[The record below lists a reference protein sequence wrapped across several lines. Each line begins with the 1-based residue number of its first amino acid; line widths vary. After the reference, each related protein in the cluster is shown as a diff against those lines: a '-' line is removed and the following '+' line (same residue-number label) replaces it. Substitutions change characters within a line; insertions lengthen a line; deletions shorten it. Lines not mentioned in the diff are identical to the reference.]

1 MKLNFIQK
9 TGLVAVLLFSLGS
22 CTDVLEEYNPSGL
35 TAESVYTSPEG
46 FETLVNAAYSY
57 QRWWYGKEEGYN
69 ISETGTDIWTSAA
82 GDVWRDLT
90 QYLNLQGNNA
100 ALINEWRELYA
111 AINLCNGGINR
122 IGDAGLS
129 AALRPVREGEL
140 RFLRAFYY
148 WHIVETWGGVHFT
161 TQETNGII
169 STANKTPV
177 ETIYAQIFEDLK
189 FATANLPATQP
200 QYGKVTK
207 GAAEAFLARMYL
219 TRGMNKE
226 ALEMAEAVLKGNYG
240 YKLEANYAD
249 LWKMSNLKTKEAIY
263 VVDYS
268 TNLALN
274 DLANSTFNPYG
285 HSRGSNSGHLLFL
298 MKYDDRPGMARDL
311 VNGRPFNRYMPTRFL
326 LDLYSD
332 EDARYEGSFQ
342 QAWYANAATRPVGMN
357 LGDTAVFCTRK
368 EIPDAFEATRKYL
381 TVDRSKIYN
390 ANGTVKDNLRYPTLS
405 KFMDPTRAN
414 FNEAQSA
421 RDVFVIRLAEVYL
434 IAAEAQM
441 KLGNLPA
448 AADYINVV
456 RTRAAKSG
464 KVATMQITPE
474 QVTLDF
480 ILDERA
486 REFAGE
492 QMRWFDLKRTGKL
505 LERIRT
511 YAPDN
516 AVNLQEYHV
525 VRPIPQTQ
533 LDAVTNK
540 AEFKQNPGYQ

>member
-1 MKLNFIQK
+1 MTLLPLSSCKE
-9 TGLVAVLLFSLGS
+9 VL
-22 CTDVLEEYNPSGL
+22 DEYNPSGL
-35 TAESVYTSPEG
+35 TAETVYTTPEG

-69 ISETGTDIWTSAA
+69 IAETGTDIWTSGSGEAY
-82 GDVWRDLT
+82 RDLT
-90 QYLNLQGNNA
+90 QYLNLQGSNA
-100 ALINEWRELYA
+100 VLVNEWREFYA
-111 AINLCNGGINR
+111 AINLCNGGISR
-122 IGDAGLS
+122 ISSAGLS

-161 TQETNGII
+161 TQETNGIV
-169 STANKTPV
+169 STANRTPV
-177 ETIYAQIFEDLK
+177 ETFYNLIFEDLK
-189 FATANLPATQP
+189 FAVTNLPATQP

-207 GAAEAFLARMYL
+207 GAAQAFLARMYL

-226 ALEMAEAVLKGNYG
+226 ALETAQAVLANTS

-249 LWKMSNLKTKEAIY
+249 LWKMSNLKNKEAIY

-285 HSRGSNSGHLLFL
+285 HNRGSNNGHLLFV
-298 MKYDDRPGMARDL
+298 MKYDDRPGMTRDIA
-311 VNGRPFNRYMPTRFL
+311 NGRPFNRYMPTRFL
-326 LDLYSD
+326 LDLYS
-332 EDARYEGSFQ
+332 ENDARYEGSFTEV
-342 QAWYANAATRPVGMN
+342 WYANSASRPAGMS
-357 LGDTAVFCTRK
+357 LGDTAVYCTRK
-368 EIPDAFEATRKYL
+368 EIPDAFEATRKYQ
-381 TVDRSKIYN
+381 TFDRSKIYN
-390 ANGTVKDNLRYPTLS
+390 ANGTTKDNLRYPTLT
-405 KFMDPTRAN
+405 KFMDPTRASL
-414 FNEAQSA
+414 NEAQSA

-441 KLGNLPA
+441 KLGNLQA
-448 AADYINVV
+448 AADYINVL

-464 KVATMQITPE
+464 KAAAMQVTPA

-480 ILDERA
+480 VLDERA

-505 LERIRT
+505 LERIRA

-516 AVNLQEYHV
+516 AVNLQDYHV
-525 VRPIPQTQ
+525 LRPIPQTQ

-540 AEFKQNPGYQ
+540 SEFSQNPGYQ